1 MKVQICNNSGQ
12 LESFAPHHRGRDI
25 RIPSKYIIREPKR
38 KATMQLH
45 TATYCYINTIFCA
58 SPSNRFVTLEHAIP
72 T

>member
-45 TATYCYINTIFCA
+45 TAK
-58 SPSNRFVTLEHAIP
+58 STLSSVRLLAIDS
-72 T
+72 